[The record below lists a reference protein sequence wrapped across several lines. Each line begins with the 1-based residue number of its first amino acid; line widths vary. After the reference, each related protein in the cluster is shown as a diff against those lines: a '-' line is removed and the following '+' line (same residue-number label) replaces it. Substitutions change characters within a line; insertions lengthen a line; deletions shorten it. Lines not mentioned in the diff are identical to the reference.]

1 MKKLMMVFGAWCAVL
16 GAGMGFAAEPVEYLD
31 WDGEKLVPATCSDY
45 EVVANG
51 ANVFAAG
58 KTYVVA
64 GDVTTSSRITVEGT
78 VESPTRLVLCDGA
91 TLTAAQGVEVAVSG
105 AATHALV
112 ICGQSEGTGALE
124 ATSEDAAGIGGS
136 NGGAGGMVTINGGVV
151 AATGGWGA
159 AGIGGGE
166 SGAGGTVTIN
176 GGTVTA
182 TGGAL
187 AAGIGGGSGG
197 AGGTVTING
206 GVVTAQGGARAAG
219 IGGDSYAAGGTLQFA
234 ENVSFAVWAGKIMP
248 GKYSSPEALA
258 EDHNAQYVHIES
270 GKVALVLKGAS
281 GYGTVVTNGTG
292 AVVKNTACDPD
303 FRAYV
308 VTTGET
314 VTVSFVLEEGDEWEV
329 EPTSNP
335 MTFENLTEDRVVPAA
350 DLPRMRRKPV
360 PYLDWDPVERRM
372 TNAFCSAYEFYEGQ
386 TELAAGTWYVVRG
399 DVTVL
404 SRIFVNGATESQT
417 RLILCDG
424 ATLTAAQGITV
435 TVNGVTTNA
444 LVICGQQGGTGA
456 LVAQG
461 DEDWVAGIG
470 GGNHGA
476 GGMVTINGGIV
487 TAIARWGGAGIGG
500 GNGGAGG
507 TVTING
513 GAVTATSGA
522 YAAGIDGTLRFAE
535 GVPFVVLAG
544 NSAPG
549 SYVPTGTFA
558 TDHGAA
564 FAHIEAGKVMLTLEG
579 IRGYEPVV
587 THGAGVVAENISLD
601 PTVHVYVVTTG
612 ETVKVSFV
620 LEEGDEW
627 EVEPTSNPMTF
638 ENLTENTVVP
648 AADLP
653 QVRHKPVPYLDWDP
667 VERRMTNAFCSAYEF
682 YEGQTELAAGACY
695 VVWKSLQVADRI
707 VVEGSEA
714 SSTRLI
720 LSDGVT
726 LSANVGINVTV
737 NGEITNALVI
747 CGQEGGTGALIAQGG
762 RNAAGIGGGDG
773 GAGGTV
779 TINGGV
785 VAATGGW
792 GAAGIGG
799 GDDGAGG
806 MVTINGGTVTAQGGS
821 YAAGIGDGN
830 GGTGGMLRFAEGVP
844 FAVWAGDSEPG
855 GYVPTETF
863 ATDHGAAFAHIEA
876 GKVALVL
883 EGARGYQTV
892 VTNGAGVVVEN
903 SSLDSNA
910 RAYVVTTGE
919 TVTVTFALL
928 EEGDEWEVEPTSNPM
943 TFENLTENT
952 VVPAADL
959 PRVRRKPVPYVDW
972 DSVEQKMTN
981 AVCTMYEK
989 VTPETTVFDP
999 GTTYVVTGG
1008 VVEVAS
1014 RITVEGTEES
1024 PTRIILC
1031 DGAKLTAAQGIAVTA
1046 AGVTTNA
1053 LVIYGQ
1059 QGGTGALVATVGSMR
1074 EIAGIGGGYGGSGGT
1089 VTINGGTVTAQGG
1102 NSAAGIGGGD
1112 RGSGGNVTINGG
1124 CVTATG
1130 GECGAG
1136 IGGGMWGAGGG
1147 VITINGGAVTATG
1160 GERGAGIGGGWE
1172 GAGGTVVIR
1181 NGAVKVIAGWE
1192 ASVIGHGSNNADD
1205 GSVSISGGIFAMT
1218 VEDGWLAE
1226 HCHVIDNPD
1235 PETKGNYP
1243 YQVITLFKLTVPQVE
1258 HATAQVMTNG
1268 TVVAGFAGSVDVLL
1282 DSMVRVAFAADPDY
1296 RIVANGEKEWIII
1309 DDVTFGTTPGFLL
1322 PTIEGI
1328 PGTWVDP
1335 WQVGEDVV
1343 AYTNATGLLTITG
1356 TGAMSN
1362 FVSAADV
1369 PWDPALVTAVTV
1381 DAGVTLGKNALAGMS
1396 DDVVVTSSIGSMKV
1410 AMGGSEPV
1418 IPDGMVLVSKTELE
1432 AAGAETVEI
1441 VGGLAYVGV
1450 SVRTNG
1456 DLRAETKSWGKVNVQ
1471 PGDVSVENGSVIIA
1485 VPANA
1490 EKGFMVLESGE
1501 TVDYLD

>member
-1 MKKLMMVFGAWCAVL
+1 MKKLVFGAWCAVL

-78 VESPTRLVLCDGA
+78 VESPTRL
-91 TLTAAQGVEVAVSG
+91 
-105 AATHALV
+105 
-112 ICGQSEGTGALE
+112 
-124 ATSEDAAGIGGS
+124 
-136 NGGAGGMVTINGGVV
+136 
-151 AATGGWGA
+151 
-159 AGIGGGE
+159 
-166 SGAGGTVTIN
+166 
-176 GGTVTA
+176 
-182 TGGAL
+182 
-187 AAGIGGGSGG
+187 
-197 AGGTVTING
+197 
-206 GVVTAQGGARAAG
+206 
-219 IGGDSYAAGGTLQFA
+219 
-234 ENVSFAVWAGKIMP
+234 
-248 GKYSSPEALA
+248 
-258 EDHNAQYVHIES
+258 
-270 GKVALVLKGAS
+270 
-281 GYGTVVTNGTG
+281 
-292 AVVKNTACDPD
+292 
-303 FRAYV
+303 
-308 VTTGET
+308 
-314 VTVSFVLEEGDEWEV
+314 
-329 EPTSNP
+329 
-335 MTFENLTEDRVVPAA
+335 
-350 DLPRMRRKPV
+350 
-360 PYLDWDPVERRM
+360 
-372 TNAFCSAYEFYEGQ
+372 
-386 TELAAGTWYVVRG
+386 
-399 DVTVL
+399 
-404 SRIFVNGATESQT
+404 
-417 RLILCDG
+417 ILCDG
-424 ATLTAAQGITV
+424 ATLTANAGVIV
-435 TVNGVTTNA
+435 TVNGETTNA

-456 LVAQG
+456 LVAQS

-513 GAVTATSGA
+513 GVVTATSGA

-601 PTVHVYVVTTG
+601 PTVRVYVVTTG

-638 ENLTENTVVP
+638 ENLTEDTVVP

-714 SSTRLI
+714 SPTRLI

-903 SSLDSNA
+903 TSRDPTV

-919 TVTVTFALL
+919 TATVAFVL
-928 EEGDEWEVEPTSNPM
+928 EEGDEWEIAPKANPI
-943 TFENLTENT
+943 TFKDMTENT

-959 PRVRRKPVPYVDW
+959 PRVRRKPVPYLDW

-989 VTPETTVFDP
+989 VSSETTVFDP

-1130 GECGAG
+1130 GDDAAG
-1136 IGGGMWGAGGG
+1136 IGGGMDGNGGTVTINGGIVTAQGGFYAAGVGGGMWGAGGG

-1160 GERGAGIGGGWE
+1160 GERGAGIGGGRD

-1181 NGAVKVIAGWE
+1181 NGAVKVIAGWD

-1432 AAGAETVEI
+1432 AVGAETVEI
-1441 VGGLAYVGV
+1441 VGGLAYLGV

-1456 DLRAETKSWGKVNVQ
+1456 DLRAETKSWGKVNVR

-1501 TVDYLD
+1501 TK